1 MVGADTES
9 PFRRLRLKLKILRG
23 LSALTLLTLFSSS
36 LNAEF
41 LYKDE
46 VVNNAVFAKQIE
58 TIGSELKAK
67 TGVSLYLIMVR
78 DLEDNQSISEY
89 EKRISSETN
98 DSVVILTFVE
108 LQKQVDILARP
119 ATLYKDF
126 NKAQILSPNA
136 TFVGAIVSSIMFAG
150 SVEEAKEL
158 LSNSGGTILPILGER
173 AKGADIVKKY
183 SVGMFNGYAD
193 LAEQI
198 AASRGITLS
207 SSAGTAN
214 QTFIDI
220 IRLIFYGTLLI
231 ALGRYLWGRF
241 YKRKEKV

>member
-1 MVGADTES
+1 
-9 PFRRLRLKLKILRG
+9 LRILRG
-23 LSALTLLTLFSSS
+23 LYALTLLTLFSSS
-36 LNAEF
+36 LHAEF

-58 TIGSELKAK
+58 TIGAELKAK
-67 TGVSLYLIMVR
+67 TGVSLYLVMVR
-78 DLEDNQSISEY
+78 DVEDNQSISDY
-89 EKRISSETN
+89 EKRISAETN

-119 ATLYKDF
+119 ASLYKDF
-126 NKAQILSPNA
+126 DKAQILSPNA
-136 TFVGAIVSSIMFAG
+136 TFVGAIVSSIMFAR
-150 SVEEAKEL
+150 SFDEAKEL

-173 AKGADIVKKY
+173 AKDEDIVKKY

-198 AASRGITLS
+198 AGSRGITLS

-220 IRLIFYGTLLI
+220 IRVIFYGTLLI

-241 YKRKEKV
+241 YERKEKA

>member
-1 MVGADTES
+1 M
-9 PFRRLRLKLKILRG
+9 KILRG
-23 LSALTLLTLFSSS
+23 LSALILFTLLSSS
-36 LNAEF
+36 LHAEF

-46 VVNNAVFAKQIE
+46 VVNSAVFTKQIE
-58 TIGSELKAK
+58 TIGAELKAK
-67 TGVSLYLIMVR
+67 TGVSLYLVMLR
-78 DLEDNQSISEY
+78 DLEDNQSISDY
-89 EKRISSETN
+89 EKRITKQTH

-119 ATLYKDF
+119 ASLYKDF
-126 NKAQILSPNA
+126 NKPQILSPNA
-136 TFVGAIVSSIMFAG
+136 TFVGAVVSSIMFAR
-150 SVEEAKEL
+150 SMDEAKEF

-173 AKGADIVKKY
+173 AKGDDIVQKY
-183 SVGMFNGYAD
+183 SVAMFNGYSD
-193 LAEQI
+193 TAEQI
-198 AASRGITLS
+198 AASRGQSLS

-241 YKRKEKV
+241 YKRKEHV

>member
-1 MVGADTES
+1 MII
-9 PFRRLRLKLKILRG
+9 FRG
-23 LSALTLLTLFSSS
+23 LAALMLIALFSSS
-36 LNAEF
+36 LYAEF

-46 VVNNAVFAKQIE
+46 VVNNPVFKKQIE

-78 DLEDNQSISEY
+78 DLEDNQSISDY
-89 EKRISSETN
+89 EKHISSETN

-119 ATLYKDF
+119 ASLYKDF

-136 TFVGAIVSSIMFAG
+136 TFVGAIVSSIMFAR
-150 SVEEAKEL
+150 SIDEAKEL

-173 AKGADIVKKY
+173 AKGDDIVKKY

-193 LAEQI
+193 LADQI
-198 AASRGITLS
+198 AASRGKTLS
-207 SSAGTAN
+207 SSAGNAN

-220 IRLIFYGTLLI
+220 IRLIFYGTLFI
-231 ALGRYLWGRF
+231 ALIRYLWGRF
-241 YKRKEKV
+241 YKRKEQV

>member
-1 MVGADTES
+1 MKFS
-9 PFRRLRLKLKILRG
+9 RG
-23 LSALTLLTLFSSS
+23 LAALILFTSFFSS
-36 LNAEF
+36 LHAEF

-46 VVNNAVFAKQIE
+46 VVNNQEFTKQIE
-58 TIGSELKAK
+58 AIGAELKAK
-67 TGVSLYLIMVR
+67 TGVSLYLVMVR
-78 DLEDNQSISEY
+78 DLENNQSISDY
-89 EKRISSETN
+89 EKRISMETN
-98 DSVVILTFVE
+98 NSAVIMTFVE

-119 ATLYKDF
+119 TTLYKDF

-136 TFVGAIVSSIMFAG
+136 TFIGAVVSSIMFAR
-150 SVEEAKEL
+150 SIDEAKEL

-173 AKGADIVKKY
+173 AKGDDIVKKY

-193 LAEQI
+193 IAEQI
-198 AASRGITLS
+198 ATSRGQTLS

-241 YKRKEKV
+241 YKRKEQV